1 MTTSDQPPTI
11 DEYRR
16 RAADQGFAFEMARY
30 AAALTTH
37 AGMRDALADL
47 RAVPLSFLEPT
58 EPNSALVWIES
69 GGVTEAGVA

>member
-1 MTTSDQPPTI
+1 MTTSDHPPTI

-16 RAADQGFAFEMARY
+16 RAADQGFVFDVARY
-30 AAALTTH
+30 AAAFNTH

-47 RAVPLSFLEPT
+47 RAVPLPYLEPT

-69 GGVTEAGVA
+69 GGVTEAGTS